1 MEEKVNG
8 SLKEDRLITPEERLW
23 LIQTVINAKGLH
35 GLLTEVESKFSKTS
49 VLGLQEPMS
58 KVNTSPQDE
67 ANQKTNVKDETYD
80 HVEKSGMYEKDSLHL
95 VAAEFGSN
103 ISKEGQAS
111 REIEVPKQEKPVQV
125 NEAIQTPE
133 EINMD
138 VPQIEEP
145 VSKPITRVREPQR
158 SNPWGESRTVSPGEI
173 KL

>member
-1 MEEKVNG
+1 
-8 SLKEDRLITPEERLW
+8 
-23 LIQTVINAKGLH
+23 
-35 GLLTEVESKFSKTS
+35 
-49 VLGLQEPMS
+49 
-58 KVNTSPQDE
+58 
-67 ANQKTNVKDETYD
+67 
-80 HVEKSGMYEKDSLHL
+80 MYEKDSLHL